1 MHKTFRALG
10 AAGALLCLTATV
22 AVAQNNS
29 DHIATLISQAPN
41 SGGYGVGA
49 SGRGGN
55 RGAPNVTSE
64 TVANEARILA
74 GGSAAERMVG
84 AVLAGCPATAVACPA
99 TALANLLIAAGAPA
113 AEVNALM
120 QALTRL
126 ATNPNAGALQSAIAA
141 YNNVVRAASAA
152 FVNGPP
158 AAFLA
163 IEHALLALRAAV

>member
-22 AVAQNNS
+22 AAAQNNS

-55 RGAPNVTSE
+55 RGAPAVTSE

-84 AVLAGCPATAVACPA
+84 AVLAGGPT

-163 IEHALLALRAAV
+163 IEHALLALRAGV

>member
-22 AVAQNNS
+22 AAAQNNS

-55 RGAPNVTSE
+55 RGAPKVTSE
-64 TVANEARILA
+64 TVANEVRILA

-84 AVLAGCPATAVACPA
+84 AVLAGGPT

-163 IEHALLALRAAV
+163 IEHALLALRAGV

>member
-22 AVAQNNS
+22 AAAQNNS

-55 RGAPNVTSE
+55 RGAPAVTSE
-64 TVANEARILA
+64 IVANEARILA

-84 AVLAGCPATAVACPA
+84 AVLAGGPT

-163 IEHALLALRAAV
+163 IEHALLALRAGV

>member
-22 AVAQNNS
+22 AAAQNNS

-55 RGAPNVTSE
+55 RGAPKVTSE

-84 AVLAGCPATAVACPA
+84 AVLAGGPT

-163 IEHALLALRAAV
+163 IEHALLALRAGV

>member
-22 AVAQNNS
+22 AAAQNNS

-55 RGAPNVTSE
+55 RGAPAVTSA
-64 TVANEARILA
+64 TVANEARTLSSGTAAQRVIGAILS
-74 GGSAAERMVG
+74 GGS
-84 AVLAGCPATAVACPA
+84 TVAFGNSL
-99 TALANLLIAAGAPA
+99 TGAGAPA
-113 AEVNALM
+113 AAVNALM
-120 QALTRL
+120 QALSRL
-126 ATNPNAGALQSAIAA
+126 SSNPNAGALQSAIAE
-141 YNNVVRAASAA
+141 YNNVVNSASPA
-152 FVNGPP
+152 FLNNPP

-163 IEHALLALRAAV
+163 LRAALLDLRAGL

>member
-22 AVAQNNS
+22 AAAQNNS

-55 RGAPNVTSE
+55 RGAPAVTSE
-64 TVANEARILA
+64 TVANEVRILA

-84 AVLAGCPATAVACPA
+84 AVLAGGPT

-120 QALTRL
+120 EALTRL

-141 YNNVVRAASAA
+141 YNNVVRAASAG
-152 FVNGPP
+152 FVNNPP

-163 IEHALLALRAAV
+163 IEHALLAIRAGV

>member
-22 AVAQNNS
+22 AAAQNNS

-55 RGAPNVTSE
+55 RGAPAVTSE

-84 AVLAGCPATAVACPA
+84 AVLAGGST
-99 TALANLLIAAGAPA
+99 TALANLLTAAGAPA

-120 QALTRL
+120 LALTRL
-126 ATNPNAGALQSAIAA
+126 ATNPDAGALQSAIAA
-141 YNNVVRAASAA
+141 YNNLVRAAPAA
-152 FVNGPP
+152 FVNNPP

-163 IEHALLALRAAV
+163 IEHALLAIRAGV

>member
-22 AVAQNNS
+22 AAAQNNS

-55 RGAPNVTSE
+55 RGAPKVTSE
-64 TVANEARILA
+64 TVANEVRILA

-84 AVLAGCPATAVACPA
+84 AVLAGGPT

-120 QALTRL
+120 EALTRL

-141 YNNVVRAASAA
+141 YNNVVRAASAG
-152 FVNGPP
+152 FVNNPP

-163 IEHALLALRAAV
+163 IEHALLAIRAGV

>member
-55 RGAPNVTSE
+55 RGAPKVTSE

-84 AVLAGCPATAVACPA
+84 AVLAGGPT

-163 IEHALLALRAAV
+163 IEHALLALRAGV

>member
-55 RGAPNVTSE
+55 RGAPKVTSE

-84 AVLAGCPATAVACPA
+84 AVLAGGPT

>member
-22 AVAQNNS
+22 AAAQNNS

-55 RGAPNVTSE
+55 RGAPKVTSE

-84 AVLAGCPATAVACPA
+84 AVLAGGPT

-141 YNNVVRAASAA
+141 YNNVVRAASAG

-163 IEHALLALRAAV
+163 IEHALLALRAGV

>member
-22 AVAQNNS
+22 AAAQNNS

-55 RGAPNVTSE
+55 RGAPAVTSE

-84 AVLAGCPATAVACPA
+84 AVLAGGPT

-141 YNNVVRAASAA
+141 YNNVVRAASAG

-163 IEHALLALRAAV
+163 IEHALLALRAGV

>member
-22 AVAQNNS
+22 AAAQNNS

-55 RGAPNVTSE
+55 RGAPAVTSE
-64 TVANEARILA
+64 IVANEVRILA

-84 AVLAGCPATAVACPA
+84 AVLAGGPT

-141 YNNVVRAASAA
+141 YNNVVRAASAG

-163 IEHALLALRAAV
+163 IEHALLALRAGV

>member
-22 AVAQNNS
+22 AAAQNNS

-55 RGAPNVTSE
+55 RGAPEVTAA

-84 AVLAGCPATAVACPA
+84 AVLAGGPT

-120 QALTRL
+120 EALTRL

-163 IEHALLALRAAV
+163 IEHALLALRAGV

>member
-22 AVAQNNS
+22 AAAQNNS

-55 RGAPNVTSE
+55 RGAPAVTSE
-64 TVANEARILA
+64 IVANEARILA

-84 AVLAGCPATAVACPA
+84 AVLAGGPT

-141 YNNVVRAASAA
+141 YNNVVRAASAG

-163 IEHALLALRAAV
+163 IEHALLALRAGV

>member
-22 AVAQNNS
+22 AAAQNNS

-55 RGAPNVTSE
+55 RGAPKVTSE
-64 TVANEARILA
+64 TVANEVRILA

-84 AVLAGCPATAVACPA
+84 AVLAGGPT

-141 YNNVVRAASAA
+141 YNNVVRAASAG

-163 IEHALLALRAAV
+163 IEHALLALRAGV